1 MRRRTFNLVPRIA
14 HDDAAA
20 SAAEFALVAPLLILF
35 LFGIIDVGRFMWEWN
50 TAEKATQM
58 GVRFAVVTDIVPSD
72 LVDYD
77 FTTVAGVIQGA
88 PVSDELFPGVS
99 CTGTEDSASCTC
111 NKEDSCDFDL
121 GGDKDAF
128 NNIVDRVSQIY
139 GRVNPE
145 NVVIDYGPSGLGFA
159 GNPYGSDVAP
169 IVTVR
174 LQGIQFQPILGQI
187 FGATINIEGF
197 ASSMTMEDGAGF
209 ESN

>member
-1 MRRRTFNLVPRIA
+1 MRRRTFNLVRRVA

-20 SAAEFALVAPLLILF
+20 SAAEFALVLPLLILF

-88 PVSDELFPGVS
+88 PVSEELFPGVS
-99 CTGTEDSASCTC
+99 CTGTAAEASCTC
-111 NKEDSCDFDL
+111 KGDGCDFGLD
-121 GGDKDAF
+121 GDQDAF
-128 NNIVDRVSQIY
+128 NNIVGRVSQIY
-139 GRVNPE
+139 GRVTPE
-145 NVVIDYGPSGLGFA
+145 NVIVDYDPSGLGFA
-159 GNPYGSDVAP
+159 GNPYGPDVAP
-169 IVTVR
+169 IITVR
-174 LQGIQFQPILGQI
+174 LRDIQFEPILGQI

-197 ASSMTMEDGAGF
+197 ASSMTMEDGAGAA
-209 ESN
+209 SN

>member
-1 MRRRTFNLVPRIA
+1 MRRSSFSLVRRIA
-14 HDDAAA
+14 KDDAAA
-20 SAAEFALVAPLLILF
+20 TAAEFALVVPLLILF
-35 LFGIIDVGRFMWEWN
+35 IFGIIDVGRFMWEWN

-99 CTGTEDSASCTC
+99 CTGTATEASCTC
-111 NKEDSCDFDL
+111 KTDGCDFDL

-128 NNIVDRVSQIY
+128 NNIVGRVSQIY
-139 GRVNPE
+139 GRVTPE
-145 NVVIDYGPSGLGFA
+145 NVIVDYDPSGLGFA
-159 GNPYGSDVAP
+159 GNPYGPDVAP

-174 LQGIQFQPILGQI
+174 LQGIEFQPILGQI
-187 FGATINIEGF
+187 FGATIDLAGF
-197 ASSMTMEDGAGF
+197 ASSMTMEDGAGA